1 MKARTFGSVLMLSV
15 FLGGCPGFLPVMQGV
30 MNAAQWI
37 GSVLEVADHSQR
49 TWFSLNPDQG
59 KQIAVEA
66 ALLRTRKA
74 LAAMNAVALAS
85 KSLDDNDVAKARA
98 ELVEAY
104 KALEVLFLSFNV
116 PLQAGMKA
124 MDPPRIV
131 ESARVEAALKE

>member
-1 MKARTFGSVLMLSV
+1 MRLGKFGWVVMLSMFV
-15 FLGGCPGFLPVMQGV
+15 TGCPGFLPVMQGV
-30 MNAAQWI
+30 INAAQWV
-37 GSVLEVADHSQR
+37 GSVIEVADHSQR
-49 TWFSLNPDQG
+49 TWFSLNPDTQ

-66 ALLRTRKA
+66 ALLRARKA

-85 KSLDDNDVAKARA
+85 KSLDDNDVVKARA

-104 KALEVLFLSFNV
+104 KALEVLFLSLSV
-116 PLQAGMKA
+116 PLQPGMRA